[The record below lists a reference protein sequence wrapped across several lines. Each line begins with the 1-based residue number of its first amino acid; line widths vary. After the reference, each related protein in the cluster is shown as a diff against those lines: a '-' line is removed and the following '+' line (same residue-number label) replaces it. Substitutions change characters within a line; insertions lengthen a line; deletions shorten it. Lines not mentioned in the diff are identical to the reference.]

1 MPLTAEERERYRRQ
15 MDLPPVGEEGQE
27 RLRRAGVLVV
37 GAGGLGSPAALYLA
51 AAGVGR
57 LGLADSDRVEL
68 SNLQRQILHATPD
81 LGRRKVDSA
90 REKLTALNPLIE
102 VEPHPTRVT
111 GENARDLVAGYDLVI
126 MALDNRSTRYLVNE
140 ACYAAGKPL
149 IEGAVGGFTG
159 LLAVFLPPA
168 GPCYQC
174 LYPRRCQAEMR
185 PPGLLGT
192 LPGVMGVL
200 QANEA
205 VKLLLGIGRPPAGR
219 LLVYDAL
226 TTAMSMVEITADPE
240 CPVCGKNRETP

>member
-1 MPLTAEERERYRRQ
+1 MV
-15 MDLPPVGEEGQE
+15 LPEVGEDGQE
-27 RLRRAGVLVV
+27 KLRNASVLVV
-37 GAGGLGSPAALYLA
+37 GAGGLGSPACLYLA
-51 AAGVGR
+51 AAGIGR

-81 LGRRKVDSA
+81 LGRLKAESA
-90 REKLTALNPLIE
+90 REKLSALNPLVKLEI
-102 VEPHPTRVT
+102 HPIRITR
-111 GENARDLVAGYDLVI
+111 ENALGLAAGYDLVI
-126 MALDNRSTRYLVNE
+126 AAPDNRSTRYILNE

-159 LLAVFLPPA
+159 QLAVFLPPA

-174 LYPRRCQAEMR
+174 LYPRRGQTR
-185 PPGLLGT
+185 TQPLGLLGT
-192 LPGVMGVL
+192 LPGVIGIL

-226 TTAMSMVEITADPE
+226 AVEVSAVEIAADPA
-240 CPVCGKNRETP
+240 CPICGGQNLP